1 MVKITSDGNC
11 ARVLAPPHSDDE
23 DFGSCRRRY
32 NMKLT
37 ELEKKEVKTNLL
49 ALVRP
54 RAKTLDYCCSTREE
68 IRPGLPVFSW
78 GFPDSPQAH
87 AVKRKWPTRL
97 LMTALADP

>member
-1 MVKITSDGNC
+1 MHAPDDDHHDVDRTAGGVSSLLVKITSDGKC

-37 ELEKKEVKTNLL
+37 ELEKREVKTNLL

-54 RAKTLDYCCSTREE
+54 RAKILDYCCSTREE
-68 IRPGLPVFSW
+68 S
-78 GFPDSPQAH
+78 
-87 AVKRKWPTRL
+87 
-97 LMTALADP
+97 